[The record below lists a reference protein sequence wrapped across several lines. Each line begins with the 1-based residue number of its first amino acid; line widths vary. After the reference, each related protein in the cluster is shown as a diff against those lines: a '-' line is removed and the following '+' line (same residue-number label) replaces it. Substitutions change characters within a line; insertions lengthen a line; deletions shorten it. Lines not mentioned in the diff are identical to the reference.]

1 MGIFFTIFYQPISN
15 LLFFLMNII
24 NTESLVLGVLLLM
37 LVVKGFFL
45 LPSIKNAHIQSKMKN
60 ISEEIKTIRLKT
72 KDKQKI
78 AEKTLAVYK
87 RENINPFFTILFLLI
102 QIPVFISIF
111 FVLRDVGVKDFIPS
125 DILYSFVYFPEFL
138 NTSFIFFDLFE
149 NGGVF
154 LGLVVVISQAV
165 FLWLAQKGIE
175 TADNTKKFQKI
186 IFIVL
191 IVVSFFAP
199 IFLVATVGIYW
210 FFNNLISALQEILFL
225 KKIRTRN

>member
-111 FVLRDVGVKDFIPS
+111 FVLRDVGAKDFIPS

-138 NTSFIFFDLFE
+138 NTNFIFFDLFE
-149 NGGVF
+149 VGGVF

-175 TADNTKKFQKI
+175 TADNAKKFQKI
-186 IFIVL
+186 IFTVL